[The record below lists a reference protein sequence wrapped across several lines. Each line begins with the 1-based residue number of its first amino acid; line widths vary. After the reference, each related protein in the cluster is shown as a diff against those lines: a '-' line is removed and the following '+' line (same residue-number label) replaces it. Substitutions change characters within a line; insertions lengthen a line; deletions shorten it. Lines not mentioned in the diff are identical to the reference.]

1 MGDGLWPGQRT
12 HWLSAPRQGPGVP
25 KGHDVRRI
33 RLQPDRSLKPTRDRD
48 AIGRAQDDPPP
59 LARNRDGTM
68 SLETRIRSLEETIR
82 QVRERDAPPNE
93 ESAKNWVILP
103 ILKHLGWPGDDPEH
117 VLFEHV
123 VGKGRMDIALRTGGR
138 MVAFIEAKAPGKSL
152 GDHVTQMLNY
162 AFLAGVDIC
171 VLTTGLE
178 WWLFLPL
185 EKVPPMDRRFAV
197 LKIAKGSAREFAGQM
212 LGFLGR
218 EALAGR
224 DAERRAKEALTA
236 LRHEERLKKE
246 VPRVWREMTA
256 VADPELVELIRKR
269 VNQKAGLQPTASQV
283 ASILGLAVP
292 RSTNLHPV
300 KPSPVGP
307 PPEPETEPTKQRRAP
322 APIRSYRLWG
332 SKTAVKTWKDMLVG
346 VFVALHTRHEVEFLT
361 TARSLWG
368 KHRPWVSNDLGEL
381 HEPRI
386 IGQTGLYAETH
397 LSAKAI
403 QRRCHR
409 LLHAFGYPDGDLEVL
424 QD

>member
-12 HWLSAPRQGPGVP
+12 HWLSAPRQGPG
-25 KGHDVRRI
+25 G
-33 RLQPDRSLKPTRDRD
+33 
-48 AIGRAQDDPPP
+48 AQ
-59 LARNRDGTM
+59 RT
-68 SLETRIRSLEETIR
+68 
-82 QVRERDAPPNE
+82 
-93 ESAKNWVILP
+93 
-103 ILKHLGWPGDDPEH
+103 PGDDPEH

-212 LGFLGR
+212 LRFLGR

-256 VADPELVELIRKR
+256 VADPE
-269 VNQKAGLQPTASQV
+269 
-283 ASILGLAVP
+283 
-292 RSTNLHPV
+292 

-307 PPEPETEPTKQRRAP
+307 PPEPETGPTKQRRAP

-361 TARSLWG
+361 TARPLWG

-386 IGQTGLYAETH
+386 VGQTGLYAETH